1 MNLLLVL
8 FILVITDIDAQDFR
22 SLDHVRSPAA
32 IGFLKKKIKML
43 FKIWVNLKKSLQLL
57 SWSYYT

>member
-43 FKIWVNLKKSLQLL
+43 FKI
-57 SWSYYT
+57 